1 MYAVIESGGKQYR
14 VELGNELEVDKLD
27 AAPGDTVEIDR
38 VLLVADGDS
47 SQIGRPMVEGALVS
61 ASIVRQDRGDKIVV
75 FKYRPKARTRV
86 KRGHRQD
93 LTVIRIADIRFDGRS
108 AAEEAE
114 ADAKKEEQARSK
126 AEKEAARQ
134 AAADQ
139 ALAARLADELAADA
153 KADAEKA
160 EAEAGAAAE
169 AGKTRRRAKPP
180 KADDTAGSAEAAKP
194 DDTEAGKATTTA
206 KAAKT
211 DRTAAEAA
219 KPDEAKPDETKPDE
233 TKAEDATGDTEADQA
248 TTDPTTPKRR
258 RTKKDE

>member
-27 AAPGDTVEIDR
+27 AAPGATVEIDR

-75 FKYRPKARTRV
+75 FKYRPKARHRV

-114 ADAKKEEQARSK
+114 ADARKEERARTK
-126 AEKEAARQ
+126 AEKEAARK

-139 ALAARLADELAADA
+139 ALAAKLADELAADA
-153 KADAEKA
+153 KADAKADAEKA
-160 EAEAGAAAE
+160 EAEGAKE
-169 AGKTRRRAKPP
+169 TGKR
-180 KADDTAGSAEAAKP
+180 
-194 DDTEAGKATTTA
+194 
-206 KAAKT
+206 
-211 DRTAAEAA
+211 
-219 KPDEAKPDETKPDE
+219 
-233 TKAEDATGDTEADQA
+233 
-248 TTDPTTPKRR
+248 RR
-258 RTKKDE
+258 RTKAAAQPSPAQAAKAEEATIGGEAEPTETEPEQPATEDTKPAKRRQTKKDE

>member
-27 AAPGDTVEIDR
+27 AAPGDTVDIDR
-38 VLLVADGDS
+38 VLLVADGDNA
-47 SQIGRPMVEGALVS
+47 QIGRPMVEGALVS

-108 AAEEAE
+108 AAEEAQ

-139 ALAARLADELAADA
+139 ALAAKLADELAADA

-160 EAEAGAAAE
+160 KATATATDTA
-169 AGKTRRRAKPP
+169 KPRRRTKAQKDDEAADATD
-180 KADDTAGSAEAAKP
+180 KADA
-194 DDTEAGKATTTA
+194 
-206 KAAKT
+206 T
-211 DRTAAEAA
+211 DRA
-219 KPDEAKPDETKPDE
+219 
-233 TKAEDATGDTEADQA
+233 DATDKADA
-248 TTDPTTPKRR
+248 TDATDKADETTPKRR

>member
-27 AAPGDTVEIDR
+27 AAPGETVEIDR

-47 SQIGRPMVEGALVS
+47 SQIGRPMVDGALVS
-61 ASIVRQDRGDKIVV
+61 ASIVRQDRGDKIIV

-93 LTVIRIADIRFDGRS
+93 LTVIRIADIKFNGRS

-114 ADAKKEEQARSK
+114 ADAKKEEQARTK
-126 AEKEAARQ
+126 AKKEAERK
-134 AAADQ
+134 AASDQ
-139 ALAARLADELAADA
+139 ALAAKLAADA

-160 EAEAGAAAE
+160 EADATAATDT
-169 AGKTRRRAKPP
+169 GKTRRRSKAP
-180 KADDTAGSAEAAKP
+180 KADDTA
-194 DDTEAGKATTTA
+194 
-206 KAAKT
+206 
-211 DRTAAEAA
+211 TAAEAA
-219 KPDEAKPDETKPDE
+219 EAEDEKPAEADETTADTDTDE
-233 TKAEDATGDTEADQA
+233 TA
-248 TTDPTTPKRR
+248 PKRR